1 MKKYGNR
8 TNVNFFVNY
17 IVPTLCFIGGCI
29 IVGRGLV
36 FYTKHFYPVTS
47 VLLIIGGIAA
57 VILCCVFLF
66 FLTIKE
72 KKEQSPLRKKAE
84 KDEN

>member
-1 MKKYGNR
+1 MKKYRNR
-8 TNVNFFVNY
+8 TNANFFINY
-17 IVPTLCFIGGCI
+17 IVPTLCI

-36 FYTKHFYPVTS
+36 FYTNHFYPVTS
-47 VLLIIGGIAA
+47 VLLIIGGIV

-72 KKEQSPLRKKAE
+72 KKEQSPLRKKGE

>member
-36 FYTKHFYPVTS
+36 FYTNHFYPVTS
-47 VLLIIGGIAA
+47 VLLIIGGIA

-84 KDEN
+84 RDEN

>member
-8 TNVNFFVNY
+8 TNANFFVNY

-36 FYTKHFYPVTS
+36 FYTNHFYPVTS
-47 VLLIIGGIAA
+47 VLLIIGGIA
-57 VILCCVFLF
+57 VIVCCVFLF

-72 KKEQSPLRKKAE
+72 KKEQSPLRKKGE

>member
-8 TNVNFFVNY
+8 TNANFFVNY

-36 FYTKHFYPVTS
+36 FYTNHFYPGTS
-47 VLLIIGGIAA
+47 VLLIIGGIA

-72 KKEQSPLRKKAE
+72 KKEQSPLQKKGK

>member
-47 VLLIIGGIAA
+47 VLLIIGGIA

-72 KKEQSPLRKKAE
+72 KKGAITITKESGKR
-84 KDEN
+84 